1 MNKKRKINGFNMKDI
16 CSEVADIFSNK
27 LKVQDDVIAV
37 KVEYVM
43 VDGRKVYDL
52 DGMRKQL
59 EIKMDSL
66 KQWIIL
72 IYIDKLIT
80 VS

>member
-1 MNKKRKINGFNMKDI
+1 MKDI

-59 EIKMDSL
+59 EIKMKSL
-66 KQWIIL
+66 K
-72 IYIDKLIT
+72 
-80 VS
+80 